1 MKTLIKP
8 SLFLLAAVVG
18 FTPLRAQTA
27 EEIASKNADALGG
40 KSSIDAVKSVVIESN
55 ITVMGNDA
63 TTTTHILYG
72 KGYKSETDFNG
83 TKIVNVVTDKG
94 GWAIVPPAGITTAT
108 AVPDEQYKATRH
120 LVDLAGPLYNYAAK
134 GSKIELAGQ
143 DSADYKI
150 KLTTADGVVINIF
163 VNKKTYFVDKM
174 VQTLSVQ
181 GQEGEMS
188 VVYSDYRKTDNGY
201 VMPWSM
207 EQSYPQ
213 YSLTI
218 TNKKIDVNKDIDPTI
233 FDMPK

>member
-18 FTPLRAQTA
+18 FSPLRAQTA
-27 EEIASKNADALGG
+27 DDIAAKNIDALGG
-40 KSSIDAVKSVVIESN
+40 KSAIEGVKSVVVESN
-55 ITVMGNDA
+55 ISVMGNDA
-63 TTTTHILYG
+63 TTTTYILYG

-83 TKIVNVVTDKG
+83 TKIVNVITDKG

-108 AVPDEQYKATRH
+108 AVPDEQYKATKH

-163 VNKKTYFVDKM
+163 VNKKTYLVDKT
-174 VQTLSVQ
+174 VQTMSIQ
-181 GQEGEMS
+181 GQEGEFS
-188 VVYSDYRKTDNGY
+188 FAFSDYRKTDNGY
-201 VMPWSM
+201 IMAWSI
-207 EQSYPQ
+207 EQTYPQ

-218 TNKKIDVNKDIDPTI
+218 TNKKMDVNKAIDPTI